1 MVAFGDTTTLTG
13 KSGAQYEFSI
23 FPRFTRFKPN
33 AGVYVMGR
41 GQGADQYAFCFVG
54 HARDLSVR
62 PLNAAKTE
70 CFGAFGVDHIFIL
83 EEPNETRRAQIADD
97 LIQAYTPRCNTI

>member
-1 MVAFGDTTTLTG
+1 MVAYGDTTTLTG

-41 GQGADQYAFCFVG
+41 GQGVDQYSFCFVG
-54 HARDLSVR
+54 HAGDLSVR
-62 PLNAAKTE
+62 PFAPDKAD
-70 CFGAFGVDHIFIL
+70 CFNSFGVDQIFIM
-83 EEPNETRRAQIADD
+83 EEPNEARRAQIAAD